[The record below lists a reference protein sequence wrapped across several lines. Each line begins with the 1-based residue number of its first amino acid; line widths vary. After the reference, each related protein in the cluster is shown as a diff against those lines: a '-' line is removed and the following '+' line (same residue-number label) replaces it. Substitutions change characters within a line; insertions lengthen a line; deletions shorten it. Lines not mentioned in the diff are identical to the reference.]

1 MRRGIGVVWRLVHAP
16 IVVCGALVVKG
27 WVHSLVMVHPPISRV
42 RVRIFGE
49 SDDSSSTGARA
60 RSVARAVCDGSFVA
74 AARVIKADGRTSV
87 FAGEAAGYPVVV
99 KTLALDRVRDRIG
112 SWIGRTR
119 LWRQARGSE
128 RVRSCAVPSALTY
141 ALVRGVDG
149 SGHRVEALI
158 LERVEGPTLLR
169 AASDRSLDPA
179 RARILL
185 DRVGQGVG
193 TLHRSG
199 LYNRDHKPSNLIVS
213 ACDAGDPL
221 PVLIDTA
228 DIRAREP
235 SDALERMLAK
245 LLIEATGTGVSVHAR
260 EQVRVARAALASSG
274 QDRDLDDLL
283 RAVRAI
289 VAAHGDPTP
298 KDDPLAFDE

>member
-1 MRRGIGVVWRLVHAP
+1 MVWRVRHSP
-16 IVVCGALVVKG
+16 IVVCGTLVVKG

-42 RVRIFGE
+42 RVRVFGE
-49 SDDSSSTGARA
+49 SDESSSTGARA

-74 AARVIKADGRTSV
+74 AARVIKADDRTSV

-112 SWIGRTR
+112 SRIGQTR

-128 RVRSCAVPSALTY
+128 RVRSCGVPTAVAY
-141 ALVRGVDG
+141 AIVRGING

-158 LERVEGPTLLR
+158 LERVEGTTLLR
-169 AASDRSLDPA
+169 AAAERTLGQ
-179 RARILL
+179 RETRVLL
-185 DRVGQGVG
+185 DRVGEGVG
-193 TLHRSG
+193 TLHSSG

-213 ACDAGDPL
+213 ADEAGAPL

-228 DIRAREP
+228 DIRRRGPA
-235 SDALERMLAK
+235 DALERMLAK
-245 LLIEATGTGVSVHAR
+245 LLIEAMGTGVAVHAR
-260 EQVRVARAALASSG
+260 EQVRVARAALSWSG
-274 QDRDLDDLL
+274 RQRELRDLLS
-283 RAVRAI
+283 AVGSI
-289 VAAHGDPTP
+289 IAAHGDPTP